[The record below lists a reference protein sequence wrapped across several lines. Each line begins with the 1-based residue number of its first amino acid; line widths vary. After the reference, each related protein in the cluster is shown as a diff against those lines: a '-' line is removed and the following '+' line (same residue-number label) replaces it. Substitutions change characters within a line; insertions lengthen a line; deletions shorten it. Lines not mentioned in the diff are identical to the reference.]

1 MPDYS
6 KSIIYTIRSRD
17 NVYVGSTIDFRSRKN
32 QHKKCIYNENGKLYN
47 LKLYKT
53 IRENNYEWV
62 MRPYSKYPCK
72 DKLELTIEEEKVRQ
86 LLKADL
92 NMCAC
97 SSGLTKKEYLKQY
110 REEHKNELKKK
121 GKQYREEHKDEA
133 KQYREEHKDEA
144 KQYYEEHKVKLNE
157 LSKQYNEINKDKIS
171 EQKKEYYKK
180 NKSIINEQTKQWYEK
195 NKDECNKKALQK
207 VTCECGC
214 VVAKAALSKHRKTK
228 KHINFMEKLNQ

>member
-17 NVYVGSTIDFRSRKN
+17 NVYVGSTIDFRSRKK
-32 QHKKCIYNENGKLYN
+32 QHKGCIYNENGKYYN

-72 DKLELTIEEEKVRQ
+72 DKLELTIEEERIRQ

-92 NMCAC
+92 NMYVCAC
-97 SSGLTKKEYLKQY
+97 GCSTKKEYQ
-110 REEHKNELKKK
+110 
-121 GKQYREEHKDEA
+121 KQYREEHKDEN
-133 KQYREEHKDEA
+133 KEYI
-144 KQYYEEHKVKLNE
+144 KQYYEEHKDE
-157 LSKQYNEINKDKIS
+157 IDEYRKQYREENKNKIS
-171 EQKKEYYKK
+171 EQKK
-180 NKSIINEQTKQWYEK
+180 QWYEQH
-195 NKDECNKKALQK
+195 KDKISEKALQK

-214 VVAKAALSKHRKTK
+214 VVTKGNLTRHRKSK
-228 KHINFMEKLNQ
+228 NHINLMEKLNQ